1 MGGRKGREGSDG
13 KERERKGGRRGGRK
27 RREKGREKEE
37 GRDIFSSLLQPIR
50 CHDVQSVSI
59 LNV

>member
-13 KERERKGGRRGGRK
+13 RERERKGGRGMKEG
-27 RREKGREKEE
+27 REKGRE
-37 GRDIFSSLLQPIR
+37 GHILIITSTNQIQG
-50 CHDVQSVSI
+50 HDVQSVSI